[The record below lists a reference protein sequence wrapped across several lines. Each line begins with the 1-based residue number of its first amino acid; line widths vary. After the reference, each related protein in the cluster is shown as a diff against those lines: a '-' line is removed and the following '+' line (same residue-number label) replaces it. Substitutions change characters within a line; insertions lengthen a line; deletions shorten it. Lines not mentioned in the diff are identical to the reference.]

1 MKKLLA
7 LMLSLALVF
16 TMCFSLTS
24 CGENTSGSEEV
35 TEYAYDPA
43 DPPSSTKEIVFLS
56 GSYED
61 MGRQYGQQAKESL
74 QRVVTQ
80 KKAAAIEQ
88 FGDMDKVYAELDEYE
103 AIYNDSVPNVVTMW
117 KGMAEASGISY
128 EDILVA
134 YTQFYVEPEKNCSTI
149 SMWGNATKEG
159 KLICGTNYDL
169 TLGPYTYEP
178 VVLAYPENGNAFIG
192 ASGLIGGS
200 YMNSKGLVVMGS
212 QGQDA
217 QEGDTGKAVAP
228 KVGLLEIIMTC
239 NNAEE
244 AKNLYI
250 EKTAPGS
257 GENLHVVDTEGNNFL
272 VEHTMAKDTVRTS
285 GDFNEDDYLIATNG
299 FLTDEMHDSL
309 YSGEE
314 YWDDDLPRYWTE
326 EKIIQDAD
334 GKATEDTLGDALG
347 CTSYYID
354 ENYKQDVWE
363 DGKVLGYKKVENGIW
378 VEDNWDLEDYTGFWT
393 PENRE
398 VATKCVT
405 RTVAVPEDMTMYVMQ
420 GCRDTYVSDI
430 PYATGNFW
438 RITLEEDI
446 ETVISQAEGYAQK
459 QIWLGGRDTENAD
472 SNKAERTD
480 NLNTAKE
487 ALYEGKAYA
496 DMAGCEE
503 DFMTKLTYLSKA
515 ATAYGKAHC
524 YAQLAQDNTTKLVRE
539 GADYEIY

>member
-1 MKKLLA
+1 MKKLLTF
-7 LMLSLALVF
+7 MLSLALVF
-16 TMCFSLTS
+16 TMCFSMTS
-24 CGENTSGSEEV
+24 CGSKTADSEGAS
-35 TEYAYDPA
+35 EYTYDPA
-43 DPPSSTKEIVFLS
+43 DPPANTKEIVFLS
-56 GSYED
+56 GSCED

-74 QRVVTQ
+74 QRVVTHQ
-80 KKAAAIEQ
+80 KAAAVKQ
-88 FGDMDKVYAELDEYE
+88 FGDMDKVYEALDEYE
-103 AIYNDSVPNVVTMW
+103 AIYNDNIPNVVSMW
-117 KGMAEASGISY
+117 KGMAETSGIAY

-134 YTQFYVEPEKNCSTI
+134 YTQFYAKPEKNCSTI
-149 SMWGNATKEG
+149 SMWGDATKDG

-178 VVLAYPENGNAFIG
+178 VVVAYPENGNAFIG

-200 YMNSKGLVVMGS
+200 YMNNKGLVVMGS

-217 QEGDTGKAVAP
+217 QEEDKGKAVAP

-239 NNAEE
+239 SSAEE
-244 AKNLYI
+244 AKDLYI
-250 EKTAPGS
+250 DKVGPGS

-272 VEHTMAKDTVRTS
+272 VEHTMAKNTVRTS
-285 GDFNEDDYLIATNG
+285 GDFDEDDYLIATNG

-309 YSGEE
+309 YAGDE

-326 EKIIQDAD
+326 EKIIQDAN
-334 GKATEDTLGDALG
+334 GKATVDTLGDALG

-354 ENYKQDVWE
+354 GDYKKDIWE
-363 DGKVLGYKKVENGIW
+363 DGKVIGYKKVQNGIW
-378 VEDNWDLEDYTGFWT
+378 VKDNWDLEDYTGFWT

-420 GCRDTYVSDI
+420 GCRDTYMSDI

-438 RITLEEDI
+438 RITLEDDI
-446 ETVISQAEGYAQK
+446 ETAIAQAEGYAQK
-459 QIWLGGRDTENAD
+459 QIWLGGRDAENAD
-472 SNKAERTD
+472 KNKAGKTE

-487 ALYEGKAYA
+487 ALYEGKAYV
-496 DMAGCEE
+496 DMAGCES
-503 DFMTKLTYLSKA
+503 DYITKLSYFSKA
-515 ATAYGKAHC
+515 ATAYGKAQC
-524 YAQLAQDNTTKLVRE
+524 YAQLAQKNPLKIERE